1 MFVFLWVVVGSFG
14 TLIGAGGGFLLIP
27 ILLICYPT
35 MPAQTVTAIS
45 MTNPIEMVWDEIREK
60 GFKNELFKTLNAVQ
74 IRLCDTL
81 LILELD

>member
-1 MFVFLWVVVGSFG
+1 
-14 TLIGAGGGFLLIP
+14 
-27 ILLICYPT
+27 